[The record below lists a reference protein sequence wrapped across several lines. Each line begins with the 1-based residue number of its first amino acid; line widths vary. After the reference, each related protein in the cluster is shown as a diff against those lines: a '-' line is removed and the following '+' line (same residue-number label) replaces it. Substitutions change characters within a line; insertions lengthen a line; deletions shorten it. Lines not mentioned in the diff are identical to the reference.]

1 MRRLVF
7 YISMIFIVY
16 FLQTG
21 VFAQLTLGGIVPN
34 LFIICTVSIGM
45 IRGKKAG
52 CMIGFFFGILM
63 DALFAMYFGFYALIL
78 SIIGYLA
85 GYVQQIF
92 YEEDMT
98 LPIVMIGIADILYG
112 IIIYLFSY
120 LTRGRMDFLF
130 YFGKIILPEMIYT
143 LIIAVFMYRIISW
156 INHKID
162 IKGSENRI
170 DQKII

>member
-52 CMIGFFFGILM
+52 
-63 DALFAMYFGFYALIL
+63 
-78 SIIGYLA
+78 
-85 GYVQQIF
+85 
-92 YEEDMT
+92 
-98 LPIVMIGIADILYG
+98 
-112 IIIYLFSY
+112 
-120 LTRGRMDFLF
+120 
-130 YFGKIILPEMIYT
+130 
-143 LIIAVFMYRIISW
+143 
-156 INHKID
+156 
-162 IKGSENRI
+162 
-170 DQKII
+170 